1 MKIGIYIGSFNP
13 PHRGHV
19 KIINYLLNNGIVD
32 KIIVIPTGNY
42 WHKQNLVDVN
52 DRINM
57 MKYYENERV
66 IVDTSYNE
74 YAYTYQI
81 LRELVKPYNKKD
93 LYLILGADNIIDF
106 DKWDNFKELL
116 TYNILVLNRNDIDV
130 NSYIKDY
137 PENKISIID
146 NFKYIDICST
156 KLRND
161 IKYGR
166 DVSEYIDREV
176 YDYIII
182 HKLYK

>member
-13 PHRGHV
+13 PHKGHI
-19 KIINYLLNNGIVD
+19 KIINYLLNKKYVD
-32 KIIVIPTGNY
+32 KILVIPTGNY
-42 WHKQNLVDVN
+42 WHKQNLVNVD

-57 MKYYENERV
+57 MKYYENDK
-66 IVDTSYNE
+66 IIIDTTYNK
-74 YAYTYQI
+74 YKYTYQI

-106 DKWDNFKELL
+106 HKWDNFNELL
-116 TYNILVLNRNDIDV
+116 TYNILIMNRNNIDI

-137 PENKISIID
+137 PSNKIKII
-146 NFKYIDICST
+146 NGFKEIDISST

-161 IKYGR
+161 IKYGK
-166 DVSEYIDREV
+166 DVSDYIDRQIL
-176 YDYIII
+176 DYIII